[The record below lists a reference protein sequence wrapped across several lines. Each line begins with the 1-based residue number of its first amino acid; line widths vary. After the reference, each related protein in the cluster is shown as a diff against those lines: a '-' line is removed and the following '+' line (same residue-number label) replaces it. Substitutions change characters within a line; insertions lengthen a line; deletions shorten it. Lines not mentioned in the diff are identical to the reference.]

1 MPFEVFNKRMTPLAK
16 APSVT
21 IQKRGVISLNKA
33 AHDLVD
39 NAETVE
45 LLYDRDR
52 QVMAL
57 RATDDSSP
65 HAYAVRN
72 GSKRGPGQAI
82 VSATAFTAHY
92 GIDAT
97 ATRRWKPFMED
108 GMLCVDLTE
117 EGTVITGNR
126 AKTMALADPAE
137 ASADDVPTDDAP
149 DHPWRSMPAAVL
161 SSSTTSVTSI
171 PTAFF
176 RCGAA
181 TSPTPRCRVW
191 TPRGPPR

>member
-1 MPFEVFNKRMTPLAK
+1 MPFEVFDKRMTPLAK

-52 QVMAL
+52 NVIAL
-57 RATDDSSP
+57 RVSDESSP

-82 VSATAFTAHY
+82 VSATAFTAYY
-92 GIDAT
+92 GIDTT
-97 ATRRWKPFMED
+97 ATRRWKPFLED
-108 GMLCVDLTE
+108 GMLCVDLSQD
-117 EGTVITGNR
+117 GTVITGNR
-126 AKTMALADPAE
+126 TKAMTRSDSAE
-137 ASADDVPTDDAP
+137 PTEAFADDDPSRAP
-149 DHPWRSMPAAVL
+149 ADEAPEPS
-161 SSSTTSVTSI
+161 
-171 PTAFF
+171 
-176 RCGAA
+176 
-181 TSPTPRCRVW
+181 
-191 TPRGPPR
+191 

>member
-1 MPFEVFNKRMTPLAK
+1 MPFEVFDKRMTPLAK

-52 QVMAL
+52 RVMAL
-57 RATDDSSP
+57 RAADDSSP

-92 GIDAT
+92 GIDTT

-108 GMLCVDLTE
+108 GMLCVDLTT

-126 AKTMALADPAE
+126 TKTRPPIEGAKPVEDIDATASQEDPAG
-137 ASADDVPTDDAP
+137 DDTTTDD
-149 DHPWRSMPAAVL
+149 S
-161 SSSTTSVTSI
+161 
-171 PTAFF
+171 
-176 RCGAA
+176 
-181 TSPTPRCRVW
+181 
-191 TPRGPPR
+191 

>member
-1 MPFEVFNKRMTPLAK
+1 MPFEIFDKRMTPLAK

-33 AHDLVD
+33 AHDLVG

-65 HAYAVRN
+65 HAYSVRS

-92 GIDAT
+92 GINTT
-97 ATRRWKPFMED
+97 ATRRWKP
-108 GMLCVDLTE
+108 GRSIVLPVNLSRYQR
-117 EGTVITGNR
+117 TGVSSVWAWAQR
-126 AKTMALADPAE
+126 L
-137 ASADDVPTDDAP
+137 
-149 DHPWRSMPAAVL
+149 RSGSWLLVSWERL
-161 SSSTTSVTSI
+161 ET
-171 PTAFF
+171 
-176 RCGAA
+176 R
-181 TSPTPRCRVW
+181 R
-191 TPRGPPR
+191 

>member
-1 MPFEVFNKRMTPLAK
+1 MPFEVFDKRMTPLAK

-33 AHDLVD
+33 AHDLVG

-45 LLYDRDR
+45 LLYNRDR

-65 HAYAVRN
+65 HAYAVRS

-92 GIDAT
+92 GINTT
-97 ATRRWKPFMED
+97 ATRRWKPFVED

-126 AKTMALADPAE
+126 TKTMAPADPADPAE
-137 ASADDVPTDDAP
+137 PPADDASYAAP
-149 DHPWRSMPAAVL
+149 ADEDPNRP
-161 SSSTTSVTSI
+161 
-171 PTAFF
+171 
-176 RCGAA
+176 
-181 TSPTPRCRVW
+181 
-191 TPRGPPR
+191 

>member
-1 MPFEVFNKRMTPLAK
+1 MPFEVFDKRMTPLAK

-52 QVMAL
+52 HVMAL
-57 RATDDSSP
+57 RATDDTSP

-72 GSKRGPGQAI
+72 GSKRGPGQAM

-92 GIDAT
+92 EIDTT
-97 ATRRWKPFMED
+97 ATRRWKPFVED

-126 AKTMALADPAE
+126 TKVVASSDAADPADSTADDATSE
-137 ASADDVPTDDAP
+137 ASVEDRP
-149 DHPWRSMPAAVL
+149 DQP
-161 SSSTTSVTSI
+161 
-171 PTAFF
+171 
-176 RCGAA
+176 
-181 TSPTPRCRVW
+181 
-191 TPRGPPR
+191 

>member
-1 MPFEVFNKRMTPLAK
+1 MPFEVFDKRMTPLAK

-33 AHDLVD
+33 AHDLIG

-45 LLYDRDR
+45 LLYDRER
-52 QVMAL
+52 QVMAV

-72 GSKRGPGQAI
+72 GSKRGPGQTI

-92 GIDAT
+92 GIDTT

-108 GMLCVDLTE
+108 GMLCVDLSE

-126 AKTMALADPAE
+126 TKPTPPAE
-137 ASADDVPTDDAP
+137 AAQLAEASVEDASADVSTDDDP
-149 DHPWRSMPAAVL
+149 DHP
-161 SSSTTSVTSI
+161 
-171 PTAFF
+171 
-176 RCGAA
+176 
-181 TSPTPRCRVW
+181 
-191 TPRGPPR
+191 

>member
-1 MPFEVFNKRMTPLAK
+1 MPFEVFDKRMTPLAK

-33 AHDLVD
+33 AHDLVG

-65 HAYAVRN
+65 HAYAVRS

-92 GIDAT
+92 GINTT
-97 ATRRWKPFMED
+97 ATRRWKPFVEND
-108 GMLCVDLTE
+108 MLCVDLTT

-126 AKTMALADPAE
+126 TKTTAPAE
-137 ASADDVPTDDAP
+137 AVESAEAPVDDVPTD
-149 DHPWRSMPAAVL
+149 V
-161 SSSTTSVTSI
+161 STDDDSVHS
-171 PTAFF
+171 
-176 RCGAA
+176 
-181 TSPTPRCRVW
+181 
-191 TPRGPPR
+191 

>member
-82 VSATAFTAHY
+82 VSATAF
-92 GIDAT
+92 
-97 ATRRWKPFMED
+97 MED

-149 DHPWRSMPAAVL
+149 DHP
-161 SSSTTSVTSI
+161 
-171 PTAFF
+171 
-176 RCGAA
+176 
-181 TSPTPRCRVW
+181 
-191 TPRGPPR
+191 

>member
-1 MPFEVFNKRMTPLAK
+1 MPFEVFDKRMTPLAK

-33 AHDLVD
+33 AHDLVG

-65 HAYAVRN
+65 NAYAVRS

-92 GIDAT
+92 GINTT
-97 ATRRWKPFMED
+97 ATRRWKPFVED

-117 EGTVITGNR
+117 EGIVITGNR
-126 AKTMALADPAE
+126 TKTMAPADPADPAE
-137 ASADDVPTDDAP
+137 PPADDASYAAP
-149 DHPWRSMPAAVL
+149 ADEDPNRP
-161 SSSTTSVTSI
+161 
-171 PTAFF
+171 
-176 RCGAA
+176 
-181 TSPTPRCRVW
+181 
-191 TPRGPPR
+191 